1 MSENT
6 AEQPTYVDEPQ
17 IRELAR
23 PKGIGE
29 QLASHR
35 ESLGWTTE
43 QVAQQLN
50 LAPRQIQALEADN
63 HAALPGMASVRGFIR
78 SYSKLLKID
87 PEPLLAMISG
97 NAATINEPITM
108 RPALSAP
115 FFDDSRLLSRG
126 ARPKVAKIAFVVAL
140 LFVIAGAFYGVH
152 QLGWMPVL
160 PDAAPTKVA
169 DTKPVAD
176 ASENGF
182 LPQETLEAKSPTA
195 GNDEPSHPGQGTVTA
210 PAVAAPIVTPVTAP
224 ITIVQSAAPNSIQS
238 GAQNVVAAAKPVAIP
253 TPAKEPAASVVPVTP
268 VGAGALAFNF
278 REASWVEIRRVHP
291 KAGSPNNLLV
301 YRLFPAGSTFAF
313 DLTEPATLT
322 VGNAAGVDVSLRGTR
337 LETDTAKGNVVR
349 LTLK

>member
-1 MSENT
+1 MSENA
-6 AEQPTYVDEPQ
+6 AEQPMYIDGPQ
-17 IRELAR
+17 IQELVH

-29 QLASHR
+29 QLALHR

-126 ARPKVAKIAFVVAL
+126 ARPKLAKSALVVAL
-140 LFVIAGAFYGVH
+140 LCVLAGVLYGAH
-152 QLGWMPVL
+152 QLGWIPVS
-160 PDAAPTKVA
+160 PESVTTTTA
-169 DTKPVAD
+169 DTKPVVEAPD
-176 ASENGF
+176 NAT
-182 LPQETLEAKSPTA
+182 LPAEAVEPKSLAA
-195 GNDEPSHPGQGTVTA
+195 GGNEPNRQGSDSVTA
-210 PAVAAPIVTPVTAP
+210 PVAPVASIVATPVAAPVVTPSAVVP
-224 ITIVQSAAPNSIQS
+224 SAAPAAVQ
-238 GAQNVVAAAKPVAIP
+238 VAPAAKSVAIP
-253 TPAKEPAASVVPVTP
+253 APAKEPVASVTP
-268 VGAGALAFNF
+268 VGNGALAFNF

-337 LETDTAKGNVVR
+337 LDMDTAKGNVVR
-349 LTLK
+349 LTLQ